1 MRLGLDIGGTKTDA
15 VAVDDD
21 GTIVDR
27 VRLATGFGPE
37 AVIRTAIEGVTRI
50 SEITGVPVGSFE
62 SVGIGIPGQV
72 DVVTGNVSHAVN
84 LGFDELDVGQRL
96 TAALGLDVKVENDV
110 KAAAL
115 GAYHLMTRGPGVGG
129 RTDAATALVAFG
141 RESADQGGLA
151 DFTARGAA
159 GAAAPNGHSMA
170 YLNLGTGLA
179 AGLVIDGAL
188 WRGARGTA
196 GEIGHI
202 PVDPNGVL
210 CPCGQRGCLET
221 VASGSAIAR
230 QWATDDPIPARSLLA
245 AADAGDQTALAIRS
259 LLVDNVAAAVR
270 VLVLTVDVEIVMIGG
285 GLSNLGEWLLDEV
298 RRVLASWAVESPFLA
313 SLGLES
319 RVQLVPAGFPAAAV
333 GAALVGAPAARSEHI
348 ERTERTEHGE
358 KVATWQ
364 K

>member
-1 MRLGLDIGGTKTDA
+1 MRLGLDIGGTKTDV
-15 VAVDDD
+15 VAVGAD
-21 GTIVDR
+21 GAIVER
-27 VRLATGFGPE
+27 VRLATGFGAE
-37 AVIRTAIEGVTRI
+37 AVVATALDGIARVAGATGLRPLDFHSIGV
-50 SEITGVPVGSFE
+50 
-62 SVGIGIPGQV
+62 GIPGQV
-72 DVVTGNVSHAVN
+72 DIATGSVSHAVN
-84 LGFDELDVGQRL
+84 LGFDELDLGRRL
-96 TAALGLDVKVENDV
+96 ADALGRAVKVENDV

-115 GAYHLMTRGPGVGG
+115 GAYHLMT
-129 RTDAATALVAFG
+129 A
-141 RESADQGGLA
+141 ESGL
-151 DFTARGAA
+151 TAR
-159 GAAAPNGHSMA
+159 SMA

-202 PVDPNGVL
+202 PVDPQGVL

-245 AADAGDQTALAIRS
+245 AAEAGDRAAQAIRS

-285 GLSNLGEWLLDEV
+285 GLSNLGDWLLDEV

-319 RVQLVPAGFPAAAV
+319 RVLLVPAGFPAAAV
-333 GAALVGAPAARSEHI
+333 GAALVGAPRPGEQAAPSAVDDEEQRVS
-348 ERTERTEHGE
+348 
-358 KVATWQ
+358 TWQ

>member
-21 GTIVDR
+21 GAVVER

-37 AVIRTAIEGVTRI
+37 AVVATALAGIARVAELTGRAPSDFDSIGV
-50 SEITGVPVGSFE
+50 
-62 SVGIGIPGQV
+62 GIPGQV
-72 DVVTGNVSHAVN
+72 DVVAGTVSHAVN
-84 LGFDELDVGQRL
+84 LGFDEL
-96 TAALGLDVKVENDV
+96 ALGDLLGERLGCPVKVENDV

-115 GAYHLMTRGPGVGG
+115 GAYHLMTAQPQ
-129 RTDAATALVAFG
+129 L
-141 RESADQGGLA
+141 
-151 DFTARGAA
+151 TAR
-159 GAAAPNGHSMA
+159 SMA

-179 AGLVIDGAL
+179 AGLVIDGRL
-188 WRGARGTA
+188 WRGARGAA

-230 QWATDDPIPARSLLA
+230 QWSSPGAADPIPARSLMA
-245 AADAGDQTALAIRS
+245 AADAGDPEAVAIRS

-298 RRVLASWAVESPFLA
+298 RRVLASWAEESPFLA

-319 RVQLVPAGFPAAAV
+319 RVLLVPAGFPAAAV
-333 GAALVGAPAARSEHI
+333 GAALVGAPALTAD
-348 ERTERTEHGE
+348 ER
-358 KVATWQ
+358 VPTWQ

>member
-15 VAVDDD
+15 VAVDAD
-21 GTIVDR
+21 GTIVER
-27 VRLATGFGPE
+27 VRLVTGFGSE
-37 AVIRTAIEGVTRI
+37 AVIRTAVEGVNRI
-50 SEITGVPVGSFE
+50 AEITGLPVSGFE

-72 DVVTGNVSHAVN
+72 DVVTGTVSHAVN
-84 LGFDELDVGQRL
+84 LGFDELDVGRRL

-115 GAYHLMTRGPGVGG
+115 GAYHLLTVRSG
-129 RTDAATALVAFG
+129 TAAAARST
-141 RESADQGGLA
+141 ESAQSL
-151 DFTARGAA
+151 
-159 GAAAPNGHSMA
+159 A

-179 AGLVIDGAL
+179 AGLVIDGRL
-188 WRGARGTA
+188 WRGSRGAA

-202 PVDPNGVL
+202 PVDPHGVL
-210 CPCGQRGCLET
+210 CACGQRGCLET

-245 AADAGDQTALAIRS
+245 AAAAGDAAAQAIRS
-259 LLVDNVAAAVR
+259 LLVDNIAAAVR
-270 VLVLTVDVEIVMIGG
+270 LLVLTVDVEIVMIGG

-298 RRVLASWAVESPFLA
+298 RRVLASWALESPFLA

-333 GAALVGAPAARSEHI
+333 GAALVGGPGS
-348 ERTERTEHGE
+348 RTHTPEQEE
-358 KVATWQ
+358 QVVTWQ

>member
-37 AVIRTAIEGVTRI
+37 AVIRTAIDGVTRI
-50 SEITGVPVGSFE
+50 AEITGRPVEAFE

-84 LGFDELDVGQRL
+84 LGFDELDVGRRL

-115 GAYHLMTRGPGVGG
+115 GAYHLMTR
-129 RTDAATALVAFG
+129 RSRAG
-141 RESADQGGLA
+141 RESAAPGGPA
-151 DFTARGAA
+151 GFVARGAA
-159 GAAAPNGHSMA
+159 EAAAPGGHSMA

-210 CPCGQRGCLET
+210 CACGQRGCLET

-230 QWATDDPIPARSLLA
+230 QWVTDDPIPARSLLA
-245 AADAGDQTALAIRS
+245 AADAGDESALAIRT

-298 RRVLASWAVESPFLA
+298 RRVLTSWAVESPFLA
-313 SLGLES
+313 SLGLEG

-333 GAALVGAPAARSEHI
+333 GAALVGAPANRPGSSGNVEGPGTI
-348 ERTERTEHGE
+348 DHGE
-358 KVATWQ
+358 RIATWQ

>member
-50 SEITGVPVGSFE
+50 SQITGVPVDGFE

-84 LGFDELDVGQRL
+84 LGFDELDVGRRL
-96 TAALGLDVKVENDV
+96 SVALGLDVKVENDV

-115 GAYHLMTRGPGVGG
+115 GAYHLMTAQPG
-129 RTDAATALVAFG
+129 L
-141 RESADQGGLA
+141 
-151 DFTARGAA
+151 TAR
-159 GAAAPNGHSMA
+159 SIA

-230 QWATDDPIPARSLLA
+230 QWVTDDPIPARSLLA
-245 AADAGDQTALAIRS
+245 AADAGDAAALAIRS

-285 GLSNLGEWLLDEV
+285 GLSAIGAWLLDEV
-298 RRVLASWAVESPFLA
+298 RRVLTSWAVESPFLA
-313 SLGLES
+313 SLGLDS

-333 GAALVGAPAARSEHI
+333 GAALVGAPLAGAS
-348 ERTERTEHGE
+348 RTDVGTPTGQGE

>member
-37 AVIRTAIEGVTRI
+37 AVIRTAIEGVTGI
-50 SEITGVPVGSFE
+50 AEITGVPIAGFE

-72 DVVTGNVSHAVN
+72 DVVTGSVSHAVN
-84 LGFDELDVGQRL
+84 LGFDELDVGHRL

-115 GAYHLMTRGPGVGG
+115 GAYHLMTAQPG
-129 RTDAATALVAFG
+129 L
-141 RESADQGGLA
+141 
-151 DFTARGAA
+151 TAR
-159 GAAAPNGHSMA
+159 SIA

-245 AADAGDQTALAIRS
+245 AADAGDETALAIRS

-285 GLSNLGEWLLDEV
+285 GLSNLGAWLLDEV
-298 RRVLASWAVESPFLA
+298 RRVLSSWAVESPFLA
-313 SLGLES
+313 SLGLEG

-333 GAALVGAPAARSEHI
+333 GAALVGAPAPRAEEARI
-348 ERTERTEHGE
+348 EQARIEQEEQVT
-358 KVATWQ
+358 TWQ